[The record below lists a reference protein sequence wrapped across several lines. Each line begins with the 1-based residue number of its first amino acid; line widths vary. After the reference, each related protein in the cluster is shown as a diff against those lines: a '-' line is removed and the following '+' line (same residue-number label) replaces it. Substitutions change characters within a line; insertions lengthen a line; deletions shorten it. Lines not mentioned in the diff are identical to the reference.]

1 MTFDYTRARAT
12 AERLLAR
19 FGQEV
24 TLIKPGALTGPEWDQ
39 TQGPSTEHTITV
51 VDENSMRRDMSG
63 TLIGEAVHALIVSTS
78 AGVEPEQADRVR
90 IAGRVLEIT
99 EVRPL
104 APGGTVLLWEVT
116 VNG

>member
-1 MTFDYTRARAT
+1 MKFDYTRARAT

-51 VDENSMRRDMSG
+51 VDENSMRRDLSG

-78 AGVEPEQADRVR
+78 AGVEPEQ
-90 IAGRVLEIT
+90 G
-99 EVRPL
+99 
-104 APGGTVLLWEVT
+104 PGPRWGSRQRTSPPCARA
-116 VNG
+116 